1 MSEKKLGG
9 SREICLVFICSHSFP
24 LQYLNVSVAYVC
36 HWGICTWVFVYSW
49 SRNKF
54 HRHTDP
60 GWNPSEI
67 WPTFHQ
73 NSPMSRS
80 SSHQTTSMDFCFYFS
95 YYFLKVEKISEDSLD
110 LISSSSPW
118 VKIQIMGGK
127 VCLRCK
133 GKTLLG
139 VVNKLLKAKSNVLPY
154 YLK

>member
-80 SSHQTTSMDFCFYFS
+80 SSHQTTSMNFYFFILFS
-95 YYFLKVEKISEDSLD
+95 YLLFHFILFDGKAGLISESY
-110 LISSSSPW
+110 S
-118 VKIQIMGGK
+118 
-127 VCLRCK
+127 
-133 GKTLLG
+133 TLAGIRARFGQL
-139 VVNKLLKAKSNVLPY
+139 STRIY
-154 YLK
+154 Q

>member
-1 MSEKKLGG
+1 M
-9 SREICLVFICSHSFP
+9 VFICSHSFP

-36 HWGICTWVFVYSW
+36 HLGICTWVFVYSW

-80 SSHQTTSMDFCFYFS
+80 SSHQTTSMDFYFYLL
-95 YYFLKVEKISEDSLD
+95 YYFLICKSHCLGMSYYDKVMCFLQRFSTLCLSNFLRT
-110 LISSSSPW
+110 W
-118 VKIQIMGGK
+118 NCIQTVSYRHHTENIGVFPMNPHL
-127 VCLRCK
+127 VFHQA
-133 GKTLLG
+133 TLHTGRLQ
-139 VVNKLLKAKSNVLPY
+139 
-154 YLK
+154 